1 MLRIL
6 TFSTLY
12 PSSVRPGHGIF
23 VETRLREL
31 VASGQV
37 DARVIAPVPWFHST
51 NSRFGEYARMARTPR
66 CEQRNGLDVQ
76 HPRYLLPPKIG
87 MTIAP
92 FSLALGAM
100 SAVSRLI
107 KEGFSID
114 LIDAHY
120 YYPDGVAAAILA
132 QRFNLP
138 FTVTARGTD
147 VNLIAKLPIP
157 GRLVGWAA
165 KRAHT
170 SIGVSRALTT
180 AMADLGIP
188 PSKLITIANGV
199 DLTQFQIQSQ
209 DAARAA
215 LGWPA
220 GPTLLSVG
228 NLVENK
234 GHHLVIEALMGLPEF
249 RLFVVGDGPER
260 LALERLASK
269 SGVAPRVTFLGRID
283 HGKIAACY
291 SAADMLVLASSRE
304 GMPNVLLESMAC
316 GTPVVATAVG
326 GIPEVVTNN
335 NAGRV
340 IPERTAAAIVGAVLD
355 LWRNLPAREVVRGC
369 AMDKGWQSTTEEQ
382 IRLFSSIAARAGGQ
396 TRA

>member
-1 MLRIL
+1 MIRVL
-6 TFSTLY
+6 TFSTLF
-12 PSSVRPGHGIF
+12 PSCVRPGHGIF

-37 DARVIAPVPWFHST
+37 EARVIAPVPWFPST
-51 NSRFGEYARMARTPR
+51 HSRFSEYARMARTPR
-66 CEQRNGLDVQ
+66 RELRNGLDVQ
-76 HPRYLLPPKIG
+76 HPRYFLPPKIG

-107 KEGFSID
+107 REGFSID

-132 QRFNLP
+132 QHFKLP

-147 VNLIAKLPIP
+147 VNLIAKLTVP
-157 GRLVGWAA
+157 GGLMRWAA
-165 KRAHT
+165 KRAHA
-170 SIGVSRALTT
+170 SIGVSRALTH
-180 AMADLGIP
+180 AMAELGVPASNLVTIP
-188 PSKLITIANGV
+188 NGV
-199 DLTQFQIQSQ
+199 DLAQFKLQSQ
-209 DAARAA
+209 ASARAA
-215 LGWPA
+215 LGWPD
-220 GPTLLSVG
+220 GPILLSVG
-228 NLVENK
+228 NLIENK
-234 GHHLVIEALMGLPEF
+234 GHHLVIEALLGLPEF
-249 RLFVVGDGPER
+249 RLFVAGDGPER
-260 LALERLASK
+260 QALERLAAK
-269 SGVAPRVTFLGRID
+269 SGMASRVTFLGQVD
-283 HGKIAACY
+283 HGQIASCY
-291 SAADMLVLASSRE
+291 SAADILVLASSRE
-304 GMPNVLLESMAC
+304 GMPNVLLESMAS

-355 LWRNLPAREVVRGC
+355 LWRNLPAREVVREC
-369 AMDKGWQSTTEEQ
+369 ATHKGWQSTTEAQ

-396 TRA
+396 IRA